1 MFIISCW
8 NIWGLNGPQKQKNV
22 QFWAQKNNLDI
33 FGILETKITAA
44 NITSVQATLAPPYWQ
59 FYSNINSNPTCRILV
74 GWNPH
79 KLQLICLHS
88 SPQWLTCEATHASLP
103 HPIKITFIYGHNT
116 PAERHA
122 LWHYI
127 TRESSLNT
135 CIPWLVMGDFNA
147 IMQTGDRIGGNIH
160 WPRHQDDFV
169 TCISQSALL
178 QVPYTG
184 IKYSWHN
191 GQHGCNTIQKKLDW
205 VFDNSCLFSSWP
217 ATNATFEPRSI
228 SDHSA
233 MIIRLRRPN
242 QHSHSPFKFLN
253 IWTERSDF
261 LTTVASSWQA
271 PVIGNPMFQFTTKLR
286 RLKSVLRKIHLQFTN
301 NITDRVARSKTTWED
316 AQFYLD
322 AHPTSDNAKIIERS
336 SAAQYL
342 QLCKEEESYFKQ
354 KSRIQWLQL
363 GDKNTSFFHKSL
375 LHRQVRNVIHN
386 LQDDNGTLV
395 HDPEDIGKLTSIY
408 FENLLTATH
417 PTLNTDITDIFPNTI
432 TEESKAAALT
442 PITDDDIKA
451 ALFSIPDSKAPGPDG
466 YNALFYKTSWDIIRD
481 DFLNAV
487 RFFFSSNSLPHCVNA
502 TRVTLMP
509 KTEHPVS
516 LNDYRPI
523 SCCNVIYKCISKLLV
538 IRLKAALV
546 DVIGSSQ
553 SAFLPGRNI
562 SDAILLTQELL
573 HNYHHQKG
581 PARCTLKVD
590 LKKAFDTVSLD
601 FIIAGL
607 KAIGLPQ
614 DMTRWITTCITTV
627 YYSINVNGEMHG
639 FFHGTRGIR
648 QGDPLSP
655 YLFVLAMEGLSS
667 IINKSIQSSSFKYHW
682 RCKPTKLTHICFAD
696 DLMLFCHAD
705 PNSIMILK
713 NSLDR
718 FSTLSGLAINLAKS
732 SLYLSGISSSL
743 RNEITEQLGI
753 QEKTLPVRYLGVPLL
768 SSRLTYTDCLPLLE
782 RITARIKLWTS
793 SSLTYAGRLQLIK
806 SVLFSIQV
814 YWSSIFI
821 LPCATIKKI
830 ESTLAAF
837 LWRGTSLT
845 ATGAKMAWNAICY
858 LLHEG
863 GLGLKKLHTWNQAAT
878 LKHIWRLFTYK
889 ESIWTTWIHAN
900 LLRGKSFWQVT
911 MPSNPSWS
919 WRKIL
924 QSRDWCRGWFINRI
938 GNGNSTSLWFDYWL
952 PGGLRLI
959 DSYPLRTL
967 TATGLPWNAR
977 VADIITAGQW
987 DFPRDVPTLNSCW
1000 NSITFLPNPNYEDN
1014 CEWKGQTSGVFSIKS
1029 AWELLRD
1036 KRPVN
1041 NMHQLLW
1048 FKGHIPRQSFILW
1061 LAGLERLRT
1070 MDRLHSAGIIQN
1082 TSCSFCG
1089 TYTESHEHL
1098 FFECQIPRSVWQMVN
1113 ARANITWPCMSWK
1126 NLLQWASTI
1135 YIKKSD
1141 VQHTIARLLLSTTV
1155 YQLWYERNNRVFN
1168 NQHQNTQNIA
1178 EAVFQQVRMHITAM
1192 EFSSI
1197 IPASICD
1204 VWGIQQSPTN
1214 SSPNF

>member
-432 TEESKAAALT
+432 TE
-442 PITDDDIKA
+442 D
-451 ALFSIPDSKAPGPDG
+451 
-466 YNALFYKTSWDIIRD
+466 
-481 DFLNAV
+481 
-487 RFFFSSNSLPHCVNA
+487 
-502 TRVTLMP
+502 
-509 KTEHPVS
+509 
-516 LNDYRPI
+516 
-523 SCCNVIYKCISKLLV
+523 
-538 IRLKAALV
+538 
-546 DVIGSSQ
+546 
-553 SAFLPGRNI
+553 
-562 SDAILLTQELL
+562 
-573 HNYHHQKG
+573 
-581 PARCTLKVD
+581 
-590 LKKAFDTVSLD
+590 
-601 FIIAGL
+601 
-607 KAIGLPQ
+607 
-614 DMTRWITTCITTV
+614 
-627 YYSINVNGEMHG
+627 
-639 FFHGTRGIR
+639 
-648 QGDPLSP
+648 
-655 YLFVLAMEGLSS
+655 
-667 IINKSIQSSSFKYHW
+667 
-682 RCKPTKLTHICFAD
+682 
-696 DLMLFCHAD
+696 
-705 PNSIMILK
+705 
-713 NSLDR
+713 
-718 FSTLSGLAINLAKS
+718 
-732 SLYLSGISSSL
+732 
-743 RNEITEQLGI
+743 
-753 QEKTLPVRYLGVPLL
+753 
-768 SSRLTYTDCLPLLE
+768 
-782 RITARIKLWTS
+782 
-793 SSLTYAGRLQLIK
+793 
-806 SVLFSIQV
+806 
-814 YWSSIFI
+814 
-821 LPCATIKKI
+821 
-830 ESTLAAF
+830 
-837 LWRGTSLT
+837 
-845 ATGAKMAWNAICY
+845 
-858 LLHEG
+858 
-863 GLGLKKLHTWNQAAT
+863 
-878 LKHIWRLFTYK
+878 
-889 ESIWTTWIHAN
+889 
-900 LLRGKSFWQVT
+900 
-911 MPSNPSWS
+911 
-919 WRKIL
+919 
-924 QSRDWCRGWFINRI
+924 
-938 GNGNSTSLWFDYWL
+938 
-952 PGGLRLI
+952 
-959 DSYPLRTL
+959 YPLRTL